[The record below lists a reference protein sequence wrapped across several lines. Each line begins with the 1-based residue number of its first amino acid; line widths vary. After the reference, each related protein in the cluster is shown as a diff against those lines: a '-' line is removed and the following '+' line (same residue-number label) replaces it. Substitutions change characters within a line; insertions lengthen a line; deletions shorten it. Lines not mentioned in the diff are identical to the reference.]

1 MEYVIERRAA
11 WERDVRCSWAVCE
24 PATGEM
30 LGEVELVEL
39 DLRMGTAEVTCWALP
54 AARGR
59 GMTSTAVGAVTRFAF
74 GGLGLARVAYQW
86 AVGNHASARV
96 AARCGFVVEGR
107 QRSAWVADGVR
118 VDVMLA
124 SRLATDG

>member
-1 MEYVIERRAA
+1 
-11 WERDVRCSWAVCE
+11 
-24 PATGEM
+24 M
-30 LGEVELVEL
+30 LGEVELVDL

-59 GMTSTAVGAVTRFAF
+59 GMTSTAVGAATRFAF

-86 AVGNHASARV
+86 AVGNHPSARV

-107 QRSAWVADGVR
+107 QRSAWVVDGVR
-118 VDVMLA
+118 VDVMMAARLA
-124 SRLATDG
+124 SDG